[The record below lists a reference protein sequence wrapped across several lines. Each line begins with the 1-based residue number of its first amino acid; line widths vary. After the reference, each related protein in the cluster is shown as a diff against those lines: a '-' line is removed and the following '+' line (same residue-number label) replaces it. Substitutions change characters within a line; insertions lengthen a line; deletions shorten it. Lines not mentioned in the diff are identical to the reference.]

1 MPRDD
6 GTSGRRPT
14 GVGFACEATLTVGV
28 FAYVWLVIDP
38 SLHFEAGPWFPA
50 FARGADFAEPF
61 LRRPG
66 GPVQYVAA
74 LLAQY
79 HYYAWAGAAIT
90 AAICLALI
98 RATRGLLEA
107 SGSRPRLVHL
117 VPPVLVLVLCNQYGF
132 HLAALLSLTVV
143 ACAAALYARHAPP
156 SPPARAATFAA
167 WSGLVYYVC
176 GPPYIIGALVCGVFE
191 LTQDRRLLG
200 LIWLM
205 AAESVPYLG
214 GIVLAGLEVDAAFLR
229 LTPFDRLA
237 ALEGR
242 WALLPLF
249 LFYPLVALWPAA
261 RRSRVS
267 DRLVALQT
275 SAETHLRPTLRV
287 LLAIAVL
294 GAILA
299 PTFRGDLRA
308 GLQIERLSR
317 NQDWERLLTT
327 AEKLGLRHY
336 SLGMAFCVNRALL
349 GLGRLSDE
357 MFRYPQAPESLMLG
371 VTTAGI
377 DPDTAHMLRL
387 PLFFVID
394 DADLQLG
401 LVNEAE
407 HWCHEALEVHG
418 EHAVTLR
425 RLALIGIVKGQ
436 VAAARQF
443 LRVLGRNVI
452 YDVWARGRLAQLEA
466 DPSLSGDP
474 QVQAVRSVMLRRGPD
489 VLRSSG
495 EVRYRALLDNDPQHR
510 AAFELLMADYLLNRR
525 LDDFVR
531 NLPRLDEL
539 GYHAIPR
546 HYQEAILVYET
557 ERNARVE
564 LGSHWIAPETERQ
577 FAAFC
582 RLVGPYQARNDLVSA
597 QGPAAPLHGNTYAY
611 YHLFGRSGA
620 GLK

>member
-6 GTSGRRPT
+6 GTGGRRPT

-38 SLHFEAGPWFPA
+38 SLHFEAGSWFPA

-74 LLAQY
+74 LLAQF

-98 RATRGLLEA
+98 GATRGLLEA
-107 SGSRPRLVHL
+107 SGTRPRLVHL
-117 VPPVLVLVLCNQYGF
+117 IPPVLVVILYNQYGF

-143 ACAAALYARHAPP
+143 AVATALYIRHAPP

-176 GPPYIIGALVCGVFE
+176 GPPYIMGAVVCGIFE
-191 LTQDRRLLG
+191 LAQDRRLLG
-200 LIWLM
+200 LLWLM
-205 AAESVPYLG
+205 AAEAVPYLG

-242 WALLPLF
+242 WALVPLF
-249 LFYPLVALWPAA
+249 LFFPLVALWPAA
-261 RRSRVS
+261 QRSRMGG
-267 DRLVALQT
+267 RLVALQT
-275 SAETHLRPTLRV
+275 TVETHLRPALR
-287 LLAIAVL
+287 LLL
-294 GAILA
+294 LSAILA
-299 PTFRGDLRA
+299 AALVLTFRGGLRA
-308 GLQIERLSR
+308 GLQIERSAR
-317 NQDWERLLTT
+317 NKDWGRVLRE
-327 AEKLGLRHY
+327 AEKLEIHHY
-336 SLGMAFCVNRALL
+336 SLGTAFCVNRALL
-349 GLGRLSDE
+349 ALGRLSEE

-371 VTTAGI
+371 VTTAGMN
-377 DPDTAHMLRL
+377 PDTAHMLRL
-387 PLFFVID
+387 PLFFAID
-394 DADLQLG
+394 DVEFQLG

-425 RLALIGIVKGQ
+425 RLATINIVKGQ

-443 LRVLGRNVI
+443 LRVLGRNLI
-452 YDVWARGRLAQLEA
+452 YDEWARRRLEQLQA
-466 DPSLSGDP
+466 DPTLSGDP
-474 QVQAVRSVMLRRGPD
+474 EVQAIRAVMLRRGPD
-489 VLRSSG
+489 VLRYSG
-495 EVRYRALLDNDPQHR
+495 EARYKALLENDPQQR

-525 LDDFVR
+525 LDEFVR

-564 LGSHWIAPETERQ
+564 LGSHWIDPETERQ

-582 RLVGPYQARNDLVSA
+582 RLVGPYQARDDLASA
-597 QGPAAPLHGNTYAY
+597 QGPAAPMYGNTYAY

-620 GLK
+620 GLR